1 VVIGGVLSSTVL
13 TLLLLPVLYEWAHRA
28 RVRGVSKN
36 IL

>member
-1 VVIGGVLSSTVL
+1 LSSTVL

-28 RVRGVSKN
+28 GLRGARKN